1 MIQSTYKKLSKRGP
15 KWENIRIFAFK
26 IWNEARMFRTTTSL
40 ILAAGVLVRTLPKK
54 KKMIII
60 QREKNWKEE
69 IKLSLY
75 AADMIIYIENPRNLQ
90 TRRNNRRISQGSSIE
105 D

>member
-54 KKMIII
+54 KK
-60 QREKNWKEE
+60 
-69 IKLSLY
+69 
-75 AADMIIYIENPRNLQ
+75 
-90 TRRNNRRISQGSSIE
+90 
-105 D
+105 